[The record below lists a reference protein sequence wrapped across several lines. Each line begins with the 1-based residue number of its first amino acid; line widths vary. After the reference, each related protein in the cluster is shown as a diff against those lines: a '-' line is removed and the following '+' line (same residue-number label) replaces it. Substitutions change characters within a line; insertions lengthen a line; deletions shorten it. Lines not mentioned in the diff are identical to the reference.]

1 MLLITEMVFT
11 GGQSGPGFL
20 FAVRDQ
26 HPDTVRIILSGYVDR
41 DITLQTVDLAHQ
53 FLAKP
58 CDDDDLKRTISKAFL
73 MRDLLSHEPL
83 KQLAA
88 RIDSLPSLPTLYAEL
103 VKALDSEDSSIQEI
117 GDIISKDP
125 GLTAKIL
132 KMVNSSFFGVLQRVS
147 NPAKAVNLLGLDLVQ
162 TIVLASGTFE
172 KFNKLKL
179 KGVSIERMWDHAM
192 ATALLAKTIAQE
204 ARLDRSDVDTAFMSG
219 LLHDIGKLLI
229 AANMPDEYQSVTDH
243 MSANGCSMAS
253 SENQIIG
260 TTHAAIGAYLLGL
273 WGLPDPIIEAVAPPT
288 TTIQDRHPQ
297 SVSMPVLLPI
307 SPMPLPMP
315 AVIWVIQEICQGIWM
330 DSIGRLSSVSALWI
344 QFLHGKSSVPRRWAT
359 RLYSG
364 SGPPTRCRYVRH
376 CAFPQVADLSSDG
389 HSISAVAD
397 RLPFQGVPGN
407 ESDGFRLYTHT
418 FMVYRGRPN
427 QEFDTLS

>member
-1 MLLITEMVFT
+1 MPHADPSKSILFVDEEQYVRKALKRSFRSMRDQWDMRFAGSPEEALESMAQGGVDVLITEMVFT
-11 GGQSGPGFL
+11 DGQSGPDFL
-20 FAVRDQ
+20 FAVRDR

-58 CDDDDLKRTISKAFL
+58 CEDDDLKRTISKAFL
-73 MRDLLSHEPL
+73 MRDLLAHQPL

-103 VKALDSEDSSIQEI
+103 VEALKSEDSSVQQI

-125 GLTAKIL
+125 GLTTKIL
-132 KMVNSSFFGVLQRVS
+132 KMVNSSFFGLLQRVS
-147 NPAKAVNLLGLDLVQ
+147 NPAKAVSLLGLDLVQ

-204 ARLDRSDVDTAFMSG
+204 ACLDRADVDTAFMAG

-229 AANMPDEYQSVTDH
+229 AANMPDEYRSVTDH

-253 SENQIIG
+253 SENQMIG

-273 WGLPDPIIEAVAPPT
+273 WGLPDPIIEAVALHHDPGSASAKRIGASAIAHIADAFANAGCHLGDSGDLRKDLDGLDWAFIEQLGLMDKIPNWQILCSRKVGNT
-288 TTIQDRHPQ
+288 
-297 SVSMPVLLPI
+297 PV
-307 SPMPLPMP
+307 
-315 AVIWVIQEICQGIWM
+315 
-330 DSIGRLSSVSALWI
+330 
-344 QFLHGKSSVPRRWAT
+344 
-359 RLYSG
+359 
-364 SGPPTRCRYVRH
+364 
-376 CAFPQVADLSSDG
+376 
-389 HSISAVAD
+389 
-397 RLPFQGVPGN
+397 
-407 ESDGFRLYTHT
+407 
-418 FMVYRGRPN
+418 
-427 QEFDTLS
+427 

>member
-1 MLLITEMVFT
+1 MPQADQSKTILFVDEEQYVRKALKRSFRDMRDQWDMRFAGSPEEALDSMAPGGVDVLITEMVFT
-11 GGQSGPGFL
+11 GGQSGPDFL
-20 FAVRDQ
+20 FAVRDH
-26 HPDTVRIILSGYVDR
+26 HPETVRIILSGYVDR

-58 CDDDDLKRTISKAFL
+58 CEDDDLKRTISKAFL
-73 MRDLLSHEPL
+73 MRDLLAHEPL

-103 VKALDSEDSSIQEI
+103 VRALESEDSSVQQI

-132 KMVNSSFFGVLQRVS
+132 KMVNSSFFGLLQRVS
-147 NPAKAVNLLGLDLVQ
+147 NPAKAVSLLGLDLVQ

-204 ARLDRSDVDTAFMSG
+204 ARLDRADVDTAFMSG

-229 AANMPDEYQSVTDH
+229 AANMPDDYRLVTDH

-273 WGLPDPIIEAVAPPT
+273 WGLPDPIIEAVALHHNP
-288 TTIQDRHPQ
+288 
-297 SVSMPVLLPI
+297 
-307 SPMPLPMP
+307 
-315 AVIWVIQEICQGIWM
+315 G
-330 DSIGRLSSVSALWI
+330 SASTK
-344 QFLHGKSSVPRRWAT
+344 H
-359 RLYSG
+359 
-364 SGPPTRCRYVRH
+364 
-376 CAFPQVADLSSDG
+376 
-389 HSISAVAD
+389 ISAGAVVHIAD
-397 RLPFQGVPGN
+397 AFTNAGCHLGDSGDLPRDLDGLDWAFIEHVGLMDTIPAWQTLCSQKVGN
-407 ESDGFRLYTHT
+407 TP
-418 FMVYRGRPN
+418 V
-427 QEFDTLS
+427 